1 MLLEAQARA
10 RLPNPARD
18 FVEDVTEE
26 DVLGLL
32 RHDAEYRVDSTGARV
47 SISSAKSLLFQ
58 YCSKLPSDW
67 WATSL
72 PDTIIRNGSAGRD
85 VPCPQHRLNFYQ
97 TAQTAADLHVFHA
110 AHCACSRLLASQFI
124 RPILRATI
132 GWANSSILET
142 STMGIQVQ
150 TVKQILRSYPKRN
163 IIRGQCV
170 SFIM

>member
-26 DVLGLL
+26 DVLGLP

-67 WATSL
+67 WAPS
-72 PDTIIRNGSAGRD
+72 
-85 VPCPQHRLNFYQ
+85 
-97 TAQTAADLHVFHA
+97 
-110 AHCACSRLLASQFI
+110 HC
-124 RPILRATI
+124 
-132 GWANSSILET
+132 
-142 STMGIQVQ
+142 
-150 TVKQILRSYPKRN
+150 QILIS
-163 IIRGQCV
+163 GMEVQGGC
-170 SFIM
+170 SLSSALSELLSDSADCS